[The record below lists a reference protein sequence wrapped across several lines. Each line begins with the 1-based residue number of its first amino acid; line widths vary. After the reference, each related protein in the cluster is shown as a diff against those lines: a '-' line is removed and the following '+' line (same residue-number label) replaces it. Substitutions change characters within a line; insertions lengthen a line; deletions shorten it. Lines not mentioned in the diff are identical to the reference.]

1 MKVKPKKINKKNLLL
16 IKIKKRKAEKIDY
29 SKKYLKDSN
38 PEDYIF

>member
-1 MKVKPKKINKKNLLL
+1 MKPKRINKKNLLL
-16 IKIKKRKAEKIDY
+16 MNIKKRKEKKVIDY